1 MYNLNHTNF
10 CYISDTARAIATK
23 CGIISKVQPSTDL
36 VLESREFNRTIKNED
51 GTVDQAKFDTIWP
64 RLKVLAR
71 MTPTDKYLLVKH
83 IIESRLHPNREVV
96 AVTGDGTND
105 APALKMADVGFAMG
119 IAGTEVAKEASD
131 IILTD
136 DNFSSIVKSVI
147 WGRNVYDSISKFI
160 QFQLTVNV
168 VAVAIAFASACVI
181 SESPLKAVQMLW
193 VNLIM
198 DTLGSLALS
207 TEPPSKALLLRKPY
221 GRNKSIITWSMFTI
235 IALNAVYQFVILML
249 LLFCGD
255 RFFGIDKGIGRPEQ
269 SPASQHYTIIF
280 NAFVLMTLFNEI
292 NSRKINGERNV
303 FAGIASNHI
312 FCGIFLC
319 TAIGQILIV
328 HFGGISFSTV
338 PLTCSQWLWCLVI
351 GFSMLIWGQIV
362 VSLTM
367 KQKDF
372 KWVQGMEKLC
382 QRGTSDKA
390 TDPFTLGNKGKGGKK
405 V

>member
-1 MYNLNHTNF
+1 MSVSDF
-10 CYISDTARAIATK
+10 CDRKTARYFPTELTTFSIISIDTARAIANK
-23 CGIISKVQPSTDL
+23 CGIINKAKSSADL

-51 GTVDQAKFDTIWP
+51 GTVNQAKFDTVWP

-71 MTPTDKYLLVKH
+71 MTPTDKYILVKH
-83 IIESRLHPNREVV
+83 IIESKLHPNREVV

-147 WGRNVYDSISKFI
+147 WGRNVYDSIAKFI

-168 VAVAIAFASACVI
+168 VAVAIAFASACAI

-221 GRNKSIITWSMFTI
+221 GRNKSIITWTMFAI
-235 IALNAVYQFVILML
+235 ICCNALYQFVILML
-249 LLFCGD
+249 LLFVGE
-255 RFFGIDKGIGRPEQ
+255 RFFDIDSGVDRPEP

-292 NSRKINGERNV
+292 NSRKINGEKNV
-303 FAGIASNHI
+303 FSGIASNVVFCSI
-312 FCGIFLC
+312 FVS
-319 TAIGQILIV
+319 TAVIQVIIV
-328 HFGGISFSTV
+328 QFGGISFSTA
-338 PLTCSQWLWCLVI
+338 PLSCSQWLWCLVL
-351 GFSMLIWGQIV
+351 GF
-362 VSLTM
+362 
-367 KQKDF
+367 
-372 KWVQGMEKLC
+372 
-382 QRGTSDKA
+382 R
-390 TDPFTLGNKGKGGKK
+390 
-405 V
+405 